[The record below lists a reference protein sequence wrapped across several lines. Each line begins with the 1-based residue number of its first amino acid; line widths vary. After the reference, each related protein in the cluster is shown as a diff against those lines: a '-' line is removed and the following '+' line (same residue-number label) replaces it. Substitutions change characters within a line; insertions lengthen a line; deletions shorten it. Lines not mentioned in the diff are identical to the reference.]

1 MISSMSCGA
10 VSAVGVGAVVS
21 GAAVVGVGLSPLA
34 NVLNAMISS
43 KVPSVWG
50 GNGCIHSTLLCLI
63 LYGPS
68 VVALPSVDS
77 HFAEFARV

>member
-1 MISSMSCGA
+1 MISSMSGGG
-10 VSAVGVGAVVS
+10 AVGVLGMGAVVS

-50 GNGCIHSTLLCLI
+50 DNGCIYSTIFCPI

-68 VVALPSVDS
+68 VLVLLSIGHS
-77 HFAEFARV
+77 

>member
-21 GAAVVGVGLSPLA
+21 SAAVVGVGLSPLV
-34 NVLNAMISS
+34 NVLNAMSSS

-50 GNGCIHSTLLCLI
+50 VTATPYSTLLCPI
-63 LYGPS
+63 SYGTS
-68 VVALPSVDS
+68 VLVLPSIGHS
-77 HFAEFARV
+77 